1 MRKYQLP
8 VEELPELI
16 KQMDQIFNIPK
27 TKHVM
32 SSYVKT
38 TGIVE
43 TECFYRNTQLRIFDT
58 GGQRNERKKWVHL
71 FSSTSAIVF
80 IVSLSE
86 YNQVCYEDDKSN
98 RMKES
103 LLLFEEIV
111 NACCFEDVP
120 IFLVFNKKRMHSLI
134 YPTISDC
141 ALQSTTFTSLLGKLK
156 RNTLQTRRKE
166 QCLDQERVLTHPKP

>member
-1 MRKYQLP
+1 M
-8 VEELPELI
+8 
-16 KQMDQIFNIPK
+16 PK

-43 TECFYRNTQLRIFDT
+43 TECIYRNNRIRVFDT

-71 FSSTSAIVF
+71 FGATSGIIF

-86 YNQVCYEDDKSN
+86 YNQVCYEDDRSN

-111 NACCFEDVP
+111 NASCFENVP
-120 IFLVFNKKRMHSLI
+120 IFLVFNKKDVFLHKI
-134 YPTISDC
+134 QYFDISEAFD
-141 ALQSTTFTSLLGKLK
+141 
-156 RNTLQTRRKE
+156 
-166 QCLDQERVLTHPKP
+166 D